1 MSKEIE
7 FFYVSVVIKTIFNNR
22 YLVFID
28 ERSLS
33 HEICTCDFG
42 FEDNIEPLDN
52 SSLERLK

>member
-1 MSKEIE
+1 MSKGVE
-7 FFYVSVVIKTIFNNR
+7 FLYRSVVFKTTFNNR
-22 YLVFID
+22 YLVLID

-42 FEDNIEPLDN
+42 FEDDIEPLDN